1 MKQSKLG
8 YWVGFTFVTTL
19 LFGYGLVFFAMHL
32 RDMAIDIRDLKVRVS
47 ELERQRVP

>member
-8 YWVGFTFVTTL
+8 FWVGFTLFTTL
-19 LFGYGLVFFAMHL
+19 LFGYGLVYFAMHL
-32 RDMAIDIRDLKVRVS
+32 RDMAIDIRDLKVKVA